1 VIPLALGERLV
12 DRAIG
17 AEAPV
22 VEAAA
27 PGMVEV
33 GGREMVNMASNDYLG
48 LARDPRVIAAAHAAL
63 EDWGLGSAAG
73 RVLSGNTA
81 PHRDLERALAAW
93 VGSSDAALFGSC
105 WTANA
110 AIFAVLGELAAEA
123 SSTLAVFSDRL
134 NHASIIDAIRAQR
147 RTISRVGV
155 FDHDETLDGLREQLG
170 TAAGG
175 DAVRVIVTDGVFSM
189 EGDEAPLNAL
199 ADLAEEFDALLIVDD
214 SHGTG
219 VVGAT
224 GRGTSEAQNAIG
236 RIDVVTGTLG
246 KALGGAIGGFVAG
259 PERLMQLLRT
269 TARPF
274 VFSNNPPSTVV
285 AGALKAL
292 ELLAQDRELLDTLRA
307 RVRRLRD
314 GIVGLGLRTVP
325 GEHPIVPV
333 LLGDEDVARAASA
346 RLADAGVFATA
357 LTFPIV
363 PRDEARLRLQ
373 VSGAHSEDAID
384 QVLNAL
390 A

>member
-1 VIPLALGERLV
+1 MIPLALGERLV
-12 DRAIG
+12 DRPIG
-17 AEAPV
+17 VEAPI

-33 GGREMVNMASNDYLG
+33 DGREMVNMASNDYLG

-93 VGSSDAALFGSC
+93 VGTADAALFGSC

-110 AIFAVLGELAAEA
+110 AIFAVLGTLAAEA
-123 SSTLAVFSDRL
+123 STTLAVFSDRL

-147 RTISRVGV
+147 RTISHVGV
-155 FDHDETLDGLREQLG
+155 FDHDETLEGLREQLS
-170 TAAGG
+170 AAGG
-175 DAVRVIVTDGVFSM
+175 DAIRVIVTDGVFSM
-189 EGDEAPLNAL
+189 EGDEAPLNEL
-199 ADLAEEFDALLIVDD
+199 ADLADEFDALLIVDD

-224 GRGTSEAQNAIG
+224 GRGTAEAQDAIG
-236 RIDVVTGTLG
+236 RVDVVTGTLG

-259 PERLMQLLRT
+259 PERLTRLLRT

-274 VFSNNPPSTVV
+274 VFSNNPPPTVV

-292 ELLAQDRELLDTLRA
+292 ELLGHDPSLLATLRA
-307 RVRRLRD
+307 RVRQLCS
-314 GIVGLGLRTVP
+314 GIVRIGLRTVP

-333 LLGDEDVARAASA
+333 LLGDDDVARAASA

-363 PRDEARLRLQ
+363 PRGEARLRLQ
-373 VSGAHSEDAID
+373 VSGAHSEEAID
-384 QVLNAL
+384 RVLNAL